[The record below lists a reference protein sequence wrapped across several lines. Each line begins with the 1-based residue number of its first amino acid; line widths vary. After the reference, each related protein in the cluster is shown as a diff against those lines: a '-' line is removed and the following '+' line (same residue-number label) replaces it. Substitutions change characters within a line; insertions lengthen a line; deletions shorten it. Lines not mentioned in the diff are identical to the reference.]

1 MIIGTWLLSVNL
13 EKYFKLK
20 VMNNVKLK
28 ISTVIRNKTIYF
40 LFKKYQFLISSNIR
54 NEVVKNI
61 WDELDDITVDTVINF
76 V

>member
-1 MIIGTWLLSVNL
+1 
-13 EKYFKLK
+13 
-20 VMNNVKLK
+20 MNNVKLK
-28 ISTVIRNKTIYF
+28 ISTVIRNNTIYF

>member
-28 ISTVIRNKTIYF
+28 ISTVIRNNTIYF